1 MGQLWFAPS
10 KTYNDIHEDTVF
22 ARPADI
28 LSPGDPYSAAL
39 TGEGSIRRWLRSQVI
54 RCFTPDPTNT
64 LMWSHYAES
73 HKGVCVGFSLEKL
86 KQKMHG
92 GINLSHRKVRYSSTP
107 TVTYIG
113 GAPSDEVISRLAT
126 EAMLS
131 KSIHWAYEKEHR
143 FYTEDP
149 GMANNGGGLI
159 DVGSDAV
166 VEVIFGTNVS
176 QETMIAETQ
185 KLPKGV
191 KGRRAYHNLGALS
204 YDLQIL
210 DIKTL

>member
-1 MGQLWFAPS
+1 MVDDWDDRFERPADFELDPEVLYTFSRFEYLDLLKMGQLWFAPS

-86 KQKMHG
+86 
-92 GINLSHRKVRYSSTP
+92 
-107 TVTYIG
+107 
-113 GAPSDEVISRLAT
+113 
-126 EAMLS
+126 
-131 KSIHWAYEKEHR
+131 
-143 FYTEDP
+143 
-149 GMANNGGGLI
+149 
-159 DVGSDAV
+159 
-166 VEVIFGTNVS
+166 
-176 QETMIAETQ
+176 
-185 KLPKGV
+185 
-191 KGRRAYHNLGALS
+191 
-204 YDLQIL
+204 
-210 DIKTL
+210 